1 MEVSMKSN
9 STSKINVS
17 RKINFEE
24 GEVQPENIK
33 DMEKKWEEYE
43 KMKLSEEAREALK
56 KVQRFDRI
64 IYAKETE
71 KICREVI
78 KKEIQRLE
86 RIKNG

>member
-24 GEVQPENIK
+24 EEVQPENIK

-64 IYAKETE
+64 IYAKET
-71 KICREVI
+71 
-78 KKEIQRLE
+78 
-86 RIKNG
+86 